1 MGRLD
6 YLLFALLAAIL
17 NCLLGGR
24 GASVTAFSTSIRNR
38 PKGAP
43 VRATAETSQE
53 SQQQKLQSIVDQ
65 LKKVLTREYVS
76 FFSPMEKQYYS
87 SDVTFQDP
95 LTFLSGVDKYQDNVD
110 MLSGRT
116 LLGSILF
123 SDASI
128 NLHSVKGGDISIDKA
143 SGAMAISDITTR
155 WTLRFCFKALPWKPT
170 ARFSGISA
178 YKVRTGGS
186 EGVQITQ
193 QNDYWDSIN
202 LQPDGTYRAVDKTVG
217 LSDFLDQLK
226 PSDINAPSAG
236 PELPFELLRRGNGYE
251 VRRYPEFS
259 AAKLEYERRDEGFS
273 TLGSFCKGKAT
284 IHETMEDTNSM
295 KWLILHPLFLCGIGL
310 KPMAPAI
317 LTVDSKKNK
326 KSMMWPLTFARPG
339 QTFEIPTTTNRE
351 GRGVEV
357 VVMPSSVV
365 AVARFSDA
373 SVEPVV
379 KKSTNMLRNSCERDG
394 LKVSASMGDVLQ
406 FCQYDAIFSMGKR
419 RGEVWIPLA
428 DDNPWN

>member
-1 MGRLD
+1 MVRLN
-6 YLLFALLAAIL
+6 LICCTLLANGLFFLGQGFALAFSPSVSSIRSNGVALFA
-17 NCLLGGR
+17 
-24 GASVTAFSTSIRNR
+24 T
-38 PKGAP
+38 
-43 VRATAETSQE
+43 ETSQ
-53 SQQQKLQSIVDQ
+53 QLQSSVDQ
-65 LKKVLTREYVS
+65 LKKVLAREYVS
-76 FFSPMEKQYYS
+76 FFNPMEKQYYS

-95 LTFLSGVDKYQDNVD
+95 LTSLAGIDKYQDNVD

-128 NLHSVKGGDISIDKA
+128 NLHSVKGGDISVD
-143 SGAMAISDITTR
+143 SQGTTQISDIVTR

-170 ARFSGISA
+170 ARFSGISV
-178 YKVRTGGS
+178 YQVRTGGS
-186 EGVQITQ
+186 EGVQIVQ

-202 LQPDGTYRAVDKTVG
+202 LQSDGTYRAVDKSVG

-251 VRRYPEFS
+251 VRRYPQYS
-259 AAKLEYERRDEGFS
+259 AAKLAYERRDEGYS
-273 TLGSFCKGKAT
+273 ILGSFCKG
-284 IHETMEDTNSM
+284 
-295 KWLILHPLFLCGIGL
+295 LQ
-310 KPMAPAI
+310 PMAPAI
-317 LTVDSKKNK
+317 LTVDSQKDQ

-339 QTFEIPTTTNRE
+339 QTFEVPPTNNRE
-351 GRGVEV
+351 GRGVEM

-379 KKSTNMLRNSCERDG
+379 RKATNLLRNACERDG
-394 LKVSASMGDVLQ
+394 LKLTRSEALQ

-419 RGEVWIPLA
+419 RGEVWIPLD
-428 DDNPWN
+428 DDNPWNQSADTLK